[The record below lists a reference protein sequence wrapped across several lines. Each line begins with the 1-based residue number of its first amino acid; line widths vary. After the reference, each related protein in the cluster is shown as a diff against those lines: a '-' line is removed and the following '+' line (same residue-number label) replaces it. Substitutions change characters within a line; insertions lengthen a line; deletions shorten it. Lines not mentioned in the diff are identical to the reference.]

1 MLFFK
6 LLYNTDNTVYLSLA
20 KPPIPPIY
28 VLDSSGEPPHNLW
41 LVKAVFWLQNLP
53 FLAVLWLVKPVK
65 SPSPTAMEIRARAA
79 CAAARLAGR
88 ARNGRRKTMEKC
100 WLNPGKWW
108 LKLQGSYFTI
118 TNSGSTNEN
127 RKFSSFVAFT

>member
-28 VLDSSGEPPHNLW
+28 VLDSSGEPPDNLW
-41 LVKAVFWLQNLP
+41 LVKAVFWLENLP

-65 SPSPTAMEIRARAA
+65 SPSPTEIW
-79 CAAARLAGR
+79 
-88 ARNGRRKTMEKC
+88 K
-100 WLNPGKWW
+100 
-108 LKLQGSYFTI
+108 
-118 TNSGSTNEN
+118 SGSAPRVPLPAWLAELETEGGKRWKNGG
-127 RKFSSFVAFT
+127 